1 MKIKYS
7 YSIGL
12 VGATINDS
20 LIVDKSDFE
29 DMTQEEMERE
39 INEMVW
45 EQISQEVDWNWE
57 IDDEE

>member
-1 MKIKYS
+1 
-7 YSIGL
+7 
-12 VGATINDS
+12 
-20 LIVDKSDFE
+20 
-29 DMTQEEMERE
+29 MTQEEMERE